1 MLIIKQKPKY
11 DPRPAL
17 LIPNSIDIT
26 HVFFPFHAPQVPETQ
41 EEPLE
46 EDAVSQNDL
55 EALMNGVKHNSGT
68 SDAVQ
73 NVSEKTE
80 VLGKWVCAQ
89 SSQTKSKNHNSHIT
103 DKLEQLAKV
112 YTHTGDKWRALSYS
126 KAVNA
131 LKSHHKPVSSYE
143 VSDGTVFKH
152 ASDIT
157 N

>member
-1 MLIIKQKPKY
+1 MLQ
-11 DPRPAL
+11 
-17 LIPNSIDIT
+17 
-26 HVFFPFHAPQVPETQ
+26 TQ

-46 EDAVSQNDL
+46 EEGVSQNDL
-55 EALMNGVKHNSGT
+55 QALISGT
-68 SDAVQ
+68 KHESMASDDAQ
-73 NVSEKTE
+73 SVSEEPE

-131 LKSHHKPVSSYE
+131 LKSYRKPISSYE
-143 VSDGTVFKH
+143 VSEKAARKH
-152 ASDIT
+152 ASNTGLLFIVGFIAKWQEYNCKTDNKSQCLAKKIQMCKAG
-157 N
+157 